1 MVLLK
6 NLPKE
11 VLFFVNYYYK
21 QNKDASGWQYIFM
34 STEGDDY
41 YIREDY
47 VNDVDNNSDEI
58 LRLTDTGLGIVSD
71 FATETPIDDLIE
83 YAHLWKKE
91 NEKK

>member
-21 QNKDASGWQYIFM
+21 QNKDASGWQYIFL

-41 YIREDY
+41 FIREDY
-47 VNDVDNNSDEI
+47 VGNVDTSDEM
-58 LRLTDTGLGIVSD
+58 LRLTDTGLGIVLD

-83 YAHLWKKE
+83 YAHLWRKE

>member
-1 MVLLK
+1 MSLLK
-6 NLPKE
+6 NVPEE

-21 QNKDASGWQYIFM
+21 QNQDASGWKYIFM
-34 STEGDDY
+34 SSEGDDY

-58 LRLTDTGLGIVSD
+58 MRLTDTGLEVVLN

-83 YAHLWKKE
+83 YAHLWRKE
-91 NEKK
+91 NEK

>member
-21 QNKDASGWQYIFM
+21 QNQDASGWQYIFM

-41 YIREDY
+41 YIRNDY
-47 VNDVDNNSDEI
+47 VDNVDNSDEM
-58 LRLTDTGLGIVSD
+58 LRLTDTGLGIVLD

-83 YAHLWKKE
+83 YAHLWKDE
-91 NEKK
+91 VEKK